1 MNKDVLS
8 FLYAVRDIIIFSI
21 LAIVCGFI
29 LDFIYP
35 VSSLTDSVWRTLFF
49 LFFQIFIGGL
59 IVYGL
64 SYLYNMITGN
74 QPDQYFGLTF
84 FVVLFFLI
92 QVQLY
97 NRLVKI
103 YYTITGRK
111 LHHLYG

>member
-1 MNKDVLS
+1 MNEEALL

-21 LAIVCGFI
+21 VAIVCGFTI
-29 LDFIYP
+29 DYIYP
-35 VSSLTDSVWRTLFF
+35 QSNITDSVWITLFW

-59 IVYGL
+59 VIYGL
-64 SYLYNMITGN
+64 SRLYELVTGAKA
-74 QPDQYFGLTF
+74 DQYFGLTF

-92 QVQLY
+92 QIQLY
-97 NRLVKI
+97 NRLVKV